1 METLGEEGLGDRSH
15 LGLVTPELVHRVGA
29 DPPISSAF
37 RFSLPGSFVVKYKA
51 ERINIT
57 ICCKVPGFEGNEC
70 RIWKCRIFNP
80 RISPEIGDSEA
91 LSKKHPF
98 ANSLLRK
105 DNAVWNSRSVGF
117 ASVGFASVGFATV
130 GFASVGF
137 TSRVLDVTV
146 EFVGVGFGVVLVASF
161 PFKRR
166 DAIQSCRPKKGSRG
180 AQTASQRL

>member
-1 METLGEEGLGDRSH
+1 MFLCGFLKGLKNCKVMETLGEEGLGDRSH

-91 LSKKHPF
+91 LSKEHPF
-98 ANSLLRK
+98 ANSLLRIMQFGIQGVS
-105 DNAVWNSRSVGF
+105 DSQVSDLRVSDLQLSVL
-117 ASVGFASVGFATV
+117 
-130 GFASVGF
+130 
-137 TSRVLDVTV
+137 RVSDSQ
-146 EFVGVGFGVVLVASF
+146 VV
-161 PFKRR
+161 
-166 DAIQSCRPKKGSRG
+166 CWM
-180 AQTASQRL
+180 